1 MKKKT
6 SATDSAKWSALQRRC
21 AANAMDQD
29 SIILK
34 AEANSCRF
42 YCAATCSRFGYTF
55 HGCCCSRSSSIETIW
70 PNTLDFHRSLS
81 HKSWKL
87 RTCRT
92 VSHFRLLKLTNFSQK
107 KNRQRSDQWEP
118 MDWTCY
124 DLGPRSWNCQV
135 LWWPSI
141 TSFQGLPDIIMKR
154 KLQLA
159 DTGRT
164 LLIIVRPMG
173 VSGIDQ
179 AFGWTYMTYFRLSDY
194 VVLCRTL

>member
-87 RTCRT
+87 RPWTT
-92 VSHFRLLKLTNFSQK
+92 KLKLSGSVMTIHHVISRFARHYNEAK
-107 KNRQRSDQWEP
+107 
-118 MDWTCY
+118 
-124 DLGPRSWNCQV
+124 
-135 LWWPSI
+135 I
-141 TSFQGLPDIIMKR
+141 
-154 KLQLA
+154 A
-159 DTGRT
+159 TGRHWSNAADH
-164 LLIIVRPMG
+164 RPTDG
-173 VSGIDQ
+173 CQWNRSSIRLDVYDIFQ
-179 AFGWTYMTYFRLSDY
+179 A
-194 VVLCRTL
+194 

>member
-92 VSHFRLLKLTNFSQK
+92 VSHFRLLKLTNFSK
-107 KNRQRSDQWEP
+107 KKIGNAATNENQW
-118 MDWTCY
+118 
-124 DLGPRSWNCQV
+124 
-135 LWWPSI
+135 
-141 TSFQGLPDIIMKR
+141 
-154 KLQLA
+154 
-159 DTGRT
+159 TGRVTT
-164 LLIIVRPMG
+164 LDHEAEIVRFCDDHPSRHFK
-173 VSGIDQ
+173 VCQ
-179 AFGWTYMTYFRLSDY
+179 
-194 VVLCRTL
+194 TL